1 MAGELKVSDRYLSV
15 KAKKIE
21 EWDYLDE
28 KFLEYVDYI
37 GLLKDTAIKSGA
49 VHDVLEILYDRAN
62 SIRNKITGLGGSA
75 VGHINSFLNEIEEV
89 DLEIY
94 RGE

>member
-1 MAGELKVSDRYLSV
+1 MAVELKVSDRYLSV

-37 GLLKDTAIKSGA
+37 SFLKDVAIKSGS
-49 VHDVLEILYDRAN
+49 VHNVLEILYDRAT
-62 SIRNKITGLGGSA
+62 SIRDRITGLGGSA
-75 VGHINSFLNEIEEV
+75 VGCINSFLDDIEEV